1 MTETL
6 RYYLQY
12 DFVRYAL
19 IVGTLI
25 GLCSSLLGVSLV
37 LKRFSFIGDGLSHVA
52 FGAVAI
58 AAVMRVENDMIVVIP
73 VTALAAVVLLA
84 FSGRTAIRGDAA
96 IAMISVAALAIG
108 YLLLSRYSGS
118 ANISADVCSSL
129 FGSTSILT
137 LTGADVGFCVVIS
150 AAVIIMFVL
159 LFHKIFAVTF
169 DESFAKATGIRA
181 QTYNGLI
188 AVITALVIVVAMEL
202 AGSLLVSA
210 LIIFPALSAMR
221 VFKSFLS
228 VTVCAAA
235 VSVVGTLSGILISIF
250 ASTPVG
256 ASIVAVDL
264 VMFVAFAI
272 VGRARG

>member
-1 MTETL
+1 MIETL

-58 AAVMRVENDMIVVIP
+58 AALMRVENDMIVVIP
-73 VTALAAVVLLA
+73 VTALAAVLLLA
-84 FSGRTAIRGDAA
+84 FTGKTAIRGDAA
-96 IAMISVAALAIG
+96 IAMISVAALGIG

-159 LFHKIFAVTF
+159 LFPKIFAVTF
-169 DESFAKATGIRA
+169 DESFAKATGI
-181 QTYNGLI
+181 QTQVYNGLI

-228 VTVCAAA
+228 VTVCAAIL
-235 VSVVGTLSGILISIF
+235 SVAGTLSGILISVF

-256 ASIVAVDL
+256 ASIVVVDL
-264 VMFVAFAI
+264 AIFMVFAA
-272 VGRARG
+272 VGKIRG